1 MGNIISLI
9 LSIVMLYVI
18 YYIFSNYDFKTALI
32 VNMAYGI
39 IVSIINNGFNI
50 LAIILGIIVTAVE
63 VYILYKIYNK
73 SNSFLQFLGKALL
86 FAIIVVA
93 ILVVIGV
100 LISFI
105 MGSNGILK
113 N

>member
-1 MGNIISLI
+1 MSNIISLI
-9 LSIVMLYVI
+9 LSIVMLYVL
-18 YYIFSNYDFKTALI
+18 YYIFSNYNFKTALI
-32 VNMAYGI
+32 VNIVYII
-39 IVSIINNGFNI
+39 IVSIINNGFDI
-50 LAIILGIIVTAVE
+50 LAIILGIIVTAVD

-100 LISFI
+100 IISFI

>member
-73 SNSFLQFLGKALL
+73 SNSFGQFLGKALL
-86 FAIIVVA
+86 HFLPYSLII
-93 ILVVIGV
+93 LC
-100 LISFI
+100 SHDMI
-105 MGSNGILK
+105 MIFFLCI
-113 N
+113 